1 MVSGTQGRV
10 CFGNNAPC
18 VQGLREPSESDL
30 EHVQAR
36 MYGPPTSRVIGR
48 HFPTLPVGLR
58 RMERPAWPRSLRPAR
73 PSPRC
78 APAGCCPPPSAPS
91 PWAATGTPLSGQ
103 PETSNQ
109 EGTRPAGVKM
119 IKSLLKVTLPKLI
132 YIEQPSVRQS
142 HFQRKRANSSPCA
155 AFGVSGFNILHD
167 CFPFVYTRGVRQTR
181 H

>member
-1 MVSGTQGRV
+1 MSCPRDEEVVSGTQGRV
-10 CFGNNAPC
+10 CLGNNAPC

-36 MYGPPTSRVIGR
+36 TYGPPTSRVIGR

-73 PSPRC
+73 PAPRC
-78 APAGCCPPPSAPS
+78 APAGCCPQPSAPS
-91 PWAATGTPLSGQ
+91 PWAATGTPLTGQ

-119 IKSLLKVTLPKLI
+119 IKSLLKVTLQKLI
-132 YIEQPSVRQS
+132 YIEQL
-142 HFQRKRANSSPCA
+142 FSSPEPFSEKAGEFFPLC
-155 AFGVSGFNILHD
+155 
-167 CFPFVYTRGVRQTR
+167 CFWCVGG
-181 H
+181 